1 MIKRFGLLCAIIFVV
16 GIGLYFLG
24 FRMSRDDVHIS
35 AKAEPIYCVGTGW
48 PISADACAPG
58 TLFPITNGISTVI
71 IADIVVLLVVFL
83 ATRNMQL
90 VPRGLQNVMEYIV
103 EAFYNFARG
112 IDAANVRK
120 FFPLTMTI
128 FLFLLA
134 ANFTALLP
142 GYLAIGNC
150 MPIKHGAEDAAHSET
165 AMRTMFQQLPGAC
178 PEGTYVIPWLR
189 AAAADLNMPLALAV
203 VSMIMIQIFGFQ
215 ALGSGYLTKFF
226 NFNGFKVGILQGLL
240 DVFIGLMEL
249 ISEISRVL
257 SFAFRLFGNIF
268 AGEVILIVFAFLFP
282 YILPLPFWGFELF
295 VAFMQAFIFSTLVLV
310 FMSLATQSHDG
321 HGDAHNHG
329 SSLEDKRTPIE
340 APTSRETVYV

>member
-1 MIKRFGLLCAIIFVV
+1 MVKRFGLICLMIFVI
-16 GIGLYFLG
+16 GIGLYLAG

-35 AKAEPIYCVGTGW
+35 ARAEPIYCVGTGW
-48 PISADACAPG
+48 PISADKCAPG
-58 TLFPITNGISTVI
+58 TLFAITNGITTVI
-71 IADIVVLLVVFL
+71 IADIVILLIAFA
-83 ATRNMQL
+83 ATRKMQL
-90 VPRGLQNVMEYIV
+90 VPRGLQNVMEFVV
-103 EAFYNFARG
+103 EGFYNFARG

-142 GYLAIGNC
+142 GYLAFGNC

-165 AMRTMFQQLPGAC
+165 VARTLFQQMPGAC

-189 AAAADLNMPLALAV
+189 AAAADLNMPLALAI
-203 VSMIMIQIFGFQ
+203 VSMVAIQVFGFQ
-215 ALGSGYLTKFF
+215 ALGMGYLTKFF
-226 NFNGFKVGILQGLL
+226 NFNGFKQGALQGLL
-240 DVFIGLMEL
+240 DIFIGLMEL

-295 VAFMQAFIFSTLVLV
+295 VAFMQAFIFATLVLV
-310 FMSLATQSHDG
+310 FMSLATQA
-321 HGDAHNHG
+321 HGDHG
-329 SSLEDKRTPIE
+329 NDHGHAPSLEDKHTPIE
-340 APTSRETVYV
+340 APTSRETVRA